1 MANKLTHIEVL
12 SVNGPTFVKTARGG
26 YNTLEVAYK
35 NLSFNGK
42 VEGKKLVDFNNPQV
56 FAEAKAL
63 QPGSKVTITQEKG
76 DDDKFWN
83 WTGIGVGSDAPQTEA
98 STGGNTGSG
107 GESAPV
113 PTESSSRAGSK
124 GGRVVGNN
132 YETPEERARRQ
143 VYIVRQSSFTAAQEF
158 LAKPAELKEVFEVA
172 EKIEEWVLRGY
183 DVKADGK
190 FSHPEIPL

>member
-42 VEGKKLVDFNNPQV
+42 VEGKKLVDFTNPTV

-63 QPGSKVTITQEKG
+63 QPGQKVFVNQQKG
-76 DDDKFWN
+76 DDDKYWN
-83 WTGIGVGSDAPQTEA
+83 WSSISVGSDTPEA
-98 STGGNTGSG
+98 ETSEGGAGNSG
-107 GESAPV
+107 GVSAPV
-113 PTESSSRAGSK
+113 PAESNPRAGSK
-124 GGRVVGNN
+124 GGRVIGST